1 MLARLVRAPGEEHR
15 PIDEERTMSKQ
26 QELTQATTTAPS
38 RAFERFEV
46 VVAPDRTA
54 DLRDRLAR
62 TAWPVEPAGVGAD
75 QGMPVGTVREL
86 AERWRELDLDEVAA
100 RVNAYPQ
107 LTTTIDGQRVHFW
120 HVRADRPSGSPA
132 TALLLLHGW
141 PSTLLEYARVV
152 GPLTDPGAH
161 GAPDAPAFDVVVP
174 SLPGFGFS
182 GPTTET
188 GWDSARSARAL
199 AELMKALGYE
209 RWGVVGND
217 VGALVA
223 RELGILA
230 PEGLVGVHV
239 QQIFAFPADEAEYA
253 RLGDKDRESITSGS
267 TADFQSKNGY
277 QAIQEKR
284 PQTLA
289 FALEDS
295 PAGLLAW
302 NAELWTAWGE
312 QPADVD
318 ELLAHT
324 TVYWLTRTAG
334 SAARHYLENARSG
347 AGYRDL
353 PNPVPTAVAVFPWDF
368 RTLRVCAE
376 RSTNLVRYT
385 ELPRGGHFAAV
396 TDPDLVVGDVRAFFA
411 SL

>member
-1 MLARLVRAPGEEHR
+1 MTVQEHPQQTRPEPSKPPGVIE
-15 PIDEERTMSKQ
+15 P
-26 QELTQATTTAPS
+26 
-38 RAFERFEV
+38 FEV
-46 VVAPDRTA
+46 VVDPERVT

-62 TAWPVEPAGVGAD
+62 TAWPVEPAGAGAD
-75 QGMPVGTVREL
+75 QGMPVATVRAL
-86 AERWRELDLDEVAA
+86 ADRWRALDLEEVAA
-100 RVNAYPQ
+100 RVNAHPQ
-107 LTTTIDGQRVHFW
+107 FTATVDGQRVHFW
-120 HVRADRPSGSPA
+120 HVRAARPSGSPA

-152 GPLTDPGAH
+152 GPLTDPAAH

-199 AELMKALGYE
+199 AALMAGLGYE

-239 QQIFAFPADEAEYA
+239 QQVFAFPTDDAELA
-253 RLGDKDRESITSGS
+253 RLSDADRASLTTGS
-267 TADFQSKNGY
+267 TADFRAKAGY
-277 QAIQEKR
+277 QPIQEKR

-302 NAELWTAWGE
+302 NAELWSGFGE
-312 QPADVD
+312 QPVD
-318 ELLAHT
+318 AREYLAHLT
-324 TVYWLTRTAG
+324 IYWLTRTAG
-334 SAARHYLENARSG
+334 SAARLYLENARTG

-353 PNPVPTAVAVFPWDF
+353 TNPVPTAVAVFPEDF
-368 RTLRVCAE
+368 RSLRPCVE

-396 TDPDLVVGDVRAFFA
+396 TDPDLVTADVREFFA

>member
-1 MLARLVRAPGEEHR
+1 MTVQEQH
-15 PIDEERTMSKQ
+15 Q
-26 QELTQATTTAPS
+26 QTVTPTEPPT
-38 RAFERFEV
+38 AFEPFEV
-46 VVAPDRTA
+46 VVDPERVT

-62 TAWPVEPAGVGAD
+62 TVWPVEPAGVGAD
-75 QGMPVGTVREL
+75 QGMPVATVRAL
-86 AERWRELDLDEVAA
+86 ADRWRELDLDEVAS
-100 RVNAYPQ
+100 RVNAHPQ
-107 LTTTIDGQRVHFW
+107 YTTTVDGQRVHFW
-120 HVRADRPSGSPA
+120 HVRSARPSGSPA

-141 PSTLLEYARVV
+141 PSTLLEYERVV
-152 GPLTDPGAH
+152 GPLTEPAAH
-161 GAPDAPAFDVVVP
+161 GAPGAPAFDVVVP

-199 AELMKALGYE
+199 AALMVGLGYE

-217 VGALVA
+217 VGSLVG

-230 PEGLVGVHV
+230 PDGLVGVHV
-239 QQIFAFPADEAEYA
+239 QQIFAFPADEADVA
-253 RLGDKDRESITSGS
+253 RLDEKDRVSLTSGS
-267 TADFQSKNGY
+267 TAEFRAKAGY
-277 QAIQEKR
+277 QPIQEKR

-302 NAELWTAWGE
+302 NAELWSGFGT
-312 QPADVD
+312 QPVDAD
-318 ELLAHT
+318 EYLAHLT
-324 TVYWLTRTAG
+324 IYWLTRTAG

-353 PNPVPTAVAVFPWDF
+353 TNPVPTAVAVFPEDF
-368 RTLRVCAE
+368 RSLRTCVE
-376 RSTNLVRYT
+376 RSTHLVRYT

-396 TDPDLVVGDVRAFFA
+396 TDPDVLVGDVREFFA

>member
-1 MLARLVRAPGEEHR
+1 M
-15 PIDEERTMSKQ
+15 
-26 QELTQATTTAPS
+26 
-38 RAFERFEV
+38 
-46 VVAPDRTA
+46 VAD
-54 DLRDRLAR
+54 
-62 TAWPVEPAGVGAD
+62 
-75 QGMPVGTVREL
+75 
-86 AERWRELDLDEVAA
+86 
-100 RVNAYPQ
+100 RVNAHPQ
-107 LTTTIDGQRVHFW
+107 YTTTIDGQRVHFW
-120 HVRADRPSGSPA
+120 HVRATNPSGSPA

-141 PSTLLEYARVV
+141 PSTLLEYARLV
-152 GPLTDPGAH
+152 GPLSAPAAH
-161 GAPDAPAFDVVVP
+161 GAPDAPRFDVVVP

-182 GPTTET
+182 GPTTQT
-188 GWDSARSARAL
+188 GWDSARVARAL
-199 AELMKALGYE
+199 AALMAALGYE

-230 PEGLVGVHV
+230 PAGLVGVHV
-239 QQIFAFPADEAEYA
+239 QQIFAFPSGDEAEDA
-253 RLGDKDRESITSGS
+253 RLSDQDRESITSGS
-267 TADFQSKNGY
+267 TADFRAKAGY

-302 NAELWTAWGE
+302 NAELWTGWGE
-312 QPADVD
+312 QAADVD
-318 ELLAHT
+318 EVLAHAT
-324 TVYWLTRTAG
+324 IYWLTRTAG

-368 RTLRVCAE
+368 RSLRACVA

-396 TDPDLVVGDVRAFFA
+396 TDPDLLAGDVREFFA

>member
-1 MLARLVRAPGEEHR
+1 MTVQEQPRPTRPQPVAP
-15 PIDEERTMSKQ
+15 PT
-26 QELTQATTTAPS
+26 
-38 RAFERFEV
+38 AFEPFEV
-46 VVAPDRTA
+46 VVAPERVT

-62 TAWPVEPAGVGAD
+62 TAWPLEPAGAGAE
-75 QGMPVGTVREL
+75 QGMPLSTVRAL
-86 AERWRELDLDEVAA
+86 ADRWRTLDLDEVAS
-100 RVNAYPQ
+100 RVNAHPQ
-107 LTTTIDGQRVHFW
+107 YTTTVDDQRVHFW
-120 HVRADRPSGSPA
+120 HVRAARPSGSPA

-152 GPLTDPGAH
+152 GPLTEPAAH

-182 GPTTET
+182 GPTTRT
-188 GWDSARSARAL
+188 GWDSARAARAL
-199 AELMKALGYE
+199 AALMTGLGYE

-239 QQIFAFPADEAEYA
+239 QQVFAFPADGDELA
-253 RLGDKDRESITSGS
+253 RLSDADRASLTTGS
-267 TADFQSKNGY
+267 TADFRAKAGY
-277 QAIQEKR
+277 QPIQEKR

-289 FALEDS
+289 YALEDS

-302 NAELWTAWGE
+302 NAELWTGFGE
-312 QPADVD
+312 QAVDAD
-318 ELLAHT
+318 EYLAHVT
-324 TVYWLTRTAG
+324 IYWLTRTAG
-334 SAARHYLENARSG
+334 SAARHYLENARTG

-353 PNPVPTAVAVFPWDF
+353 PNRVPTAIAVFPEDF
-368 RTLRVCAE
+368 RSLRACVE
-376 RSTNLVRYT
+376 RSTNLLRYT

-396 TDPDLVVGDVRAFFA
+396 TDPDLLVGDVRAFFA